1 VSGQDTGTTSHSQ
14 CQAIQVL
21 SVVVFSSVNV
31 EMHLKEA
38 TKNIKMDNSQAALM
52 EINMTRQAMT
62 LAGLKLNATVM
73 CSNLRNKAYCVTPD
87 HVHLLLDANPRE
99 GIFSIVNKIKGYFPH
114 PKRRVFRT
122 EI

>member
-1 VSGQDTGTTSHSQ
+1 
-14 CQAIQVL
+14 
-21 SVVVFSSVNV
+21 VNV
-31 EMHLKEA
+31 AMHLKEA